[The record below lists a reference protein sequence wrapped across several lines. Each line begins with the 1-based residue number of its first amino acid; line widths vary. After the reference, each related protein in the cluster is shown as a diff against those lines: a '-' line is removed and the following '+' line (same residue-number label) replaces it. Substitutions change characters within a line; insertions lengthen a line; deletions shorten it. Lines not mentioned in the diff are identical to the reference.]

1 MYRHF
6 IWDFDGTLFDTY
18 PVMAKAFRDT
28 LLEVGFEED
37 IEQIITHMK
46 ISIAHTFQHYQEK
59 YGIRP
64 DVRDRFRMRRL
75 EEEMKYNAPFPG
87 AEEICATI
95 ANSNRHNY
103 LYTHRSSSAVEFLK
117 KYGLYEYFTDFI
129 LKEDGFE
136 RKSSPQALNF
146 LVQKHNIKKEEAI
159 MIGDRDIDI
168 LAGKNAG
175 MATCLFQE
183 AESDAIEYADVK
195 ISEIIQLNRIL

>member
-28 LLEVGFEED
+28 LHEDGIVED
-37 IEQIITHMK
+37 IDMITALMK
-46 ISIAHTFQHYQEK
+46 ISIAHTFQYYQEQ
-59 YGIRP
+59 YGMKQEF
-64 DVRDRFRMRRL
+64 RDRFRKRRMDD
-75 EEEMKYNAPFPG
+75 EMKYNAPFPG

-136 RKSSPQALNF
+136 RKPSPQALNF

-175 MATCLFQE
+175 MATCLFQK